1 MSYPITVP
9 EALDHLR
16 LPTED
21 VTTPEWLEIER
32 LIAAA
37 TEWTES
43 YCKRAWMA
51 GTKTKL
57 FSAFPTAPRL
67 IKSDRHFPLTGG
79 VVSSVD
85 SVTYYDTDYVQQT
98 MSASAY
104 RLVVVNEVS
113 YLYPGMGVDWP
124 TDACDEPKHI
134 EVTYTV
140 GSDNVANT
148 PASVKAAIL
157 LFVGSLYEYREE
169 GVIDNSGVAL
179 VSAPVAAERLLHP
192 YKLRFC

>member
-32 LIAAA
+32 LIGAA

-51 GTKTKL
+51 GSKTKL
-57 FSAFPTAPRL
+57 FDAFPTTPAI
-67 IKSDRHFPLTGG
+67 IKCDRFLPLTGG
-79 VVSSVD
+79 VVSTVD
-85 SVTYYDTDYVQQT
+85 SVTYYDTDFVQQT
-98 MSASAY
+98 MDPSGY
-104 RLVVVNEVS
+104 RLIVTNEVS
-113 YLYPGMGVDWP
+113 YLYPGMGQDWP
-124 TDACDEPKHI
+124 TDACDEPLHI
-134 EVTYTV
+134 AVNYTV
-140 GSDNVANT
+140 GEASVADI

-157 LFVGSLYEYREE
+157 LLVASMYENREQ
-169 GVIDNSGVAL
+169 GTIDNGLTVIK
-179 VSAPVAAERLLHP
+179 APVAAEHLLHP
-192 YKLRFC
+192 YKLRYC

>member
-16 LPTED
+16 LPTDD

-32 LIAAA
+32 LIGAA

-43 YCKRAWMA
+43 YCKRAWMT
-51 GTKTKL
+51 GSKTAL
-57 FSAFPTAPRL
+57 FDCFPTTPAY
-67 IKSDRHFPLTGG
+67 IKSDRNLALTGG
-79 VVSSVD
+79 VVASVD

-98 MSASAY
+98 ISPSDY
-104 RLVVVNEVS
+104 RLVVDHEVS
-113 YLYPGMGVDWP
+113 KLYPGMGKDWP
-124 TDACDEPKHI
+124 TDACDEPKHVA
-134 EVTYTV
+134 VTFTV
-140 GSDNVANT
+140 GEASVASV

-157 LFVGSLYEYREE
+157 LIVGSLYENREQGSIE
-169 GVIDNSGVAL
+169 QGITSVA
-179 VSAPVAAERLLHP
+179 APVQAENLLHP